1 MYYSIPITEE
11 PQQLWVTDEHGNRL
25 MTLEQIFGRLRLG
38 GMGLG
43 RYVTNDKGELTEMF
57 AATLSDTADLGCQ
70 IAPEKAAVIVQ
81 QLAAF
86 VVSKSLRMPADVINA
101 KGYSLQE
108 KIEAVCNQAEFK
120 GRGN

>member
-1 MYYSIPITEE
+1 MYYSIPKTEE

-43 RYVTNDKGELTEMF
+43 RYATNDKGELTEMF

-81 QLAAF
+81 QLAAY

-108 KIEAVCNQAEFK
+108 KIEAVCNQA
-120 GRGN
+120 